1 MGAKTGRI
9 VCAWLR
15 KSVAKV
21 PGQNFDHRWLFRKIN
36 QHPRSEKGNVS
47 GSFVDSGALEVKR
60 ERIGFSTRGWS
71 RRRISRSP
79 LGDSHINTSAM
90 FNRGVHIG
98 DWKTST
104 LSRPDYFYLLGTFMV

>member
-21 PGQNFDHRWLFRKIN
+21 PGQNFDQRWLFRKIN

-47 GSFVDSGALEVKR
+47 GSFVDSGTLEVKR
-60 ERIGFSTRGWS
+60 TRIGFSTRGRS
-71 RRRISRSP
+71 RR
-79 LGDSHINTSAM
+79 
-90 FNRGVHIG
+90 
-98 DWKTST
+98 
-104 LSRPDYFYLLGTFMV
+104 